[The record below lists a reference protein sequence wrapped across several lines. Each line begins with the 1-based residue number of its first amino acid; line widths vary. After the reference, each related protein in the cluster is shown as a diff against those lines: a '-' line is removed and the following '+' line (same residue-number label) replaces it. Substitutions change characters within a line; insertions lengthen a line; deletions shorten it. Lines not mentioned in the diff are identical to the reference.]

1 MLQEVHQEMIRR
13 AKELLH
19 AGNVARMLG
28 WRRGDFDTLTEP
40 AVFTTCD
47 EVDNLVYDK
56 FCVANLS
63 KYLIELSKQDGVTL
77 AFLRPCDT
85 FSFNQLVKER
95 QVTRDKVHV
104 IGVPCEGCVAVDE
117 LEEGDMFEKC
127 LVCDKTEHA
136 VYDETINGE
145 TTREDK
151 DRFSGVIEVE
161 ALTADEKFDFWQKEL
176 GRCIRCNACR
186 NVCSVCHCKNCVFD
200 NDKYDTKQRANADSF
215 EEQMFHI
222 IRAYHV
228 AGRCTDCG
236 QCSRVCPQKIQLQ
249 LLNRKFI
256 KDINEFYGEYQAGAD
271 AESVGPLTSFD
282 ISGDREVRE

>member
-1 MLQEVHQEMIRR
+1 MLQEMIRT
-13 AKELLH
+13 AKEHLQN
-19 AGNVARMLG
+19 GSIARVLG
-28 WRRGDFDTLTEP
+28 WRRGDFATLTEP
-40 AVFTTCD
+40 AVFATPD

-56 FCVANLS
+56 FCAANLS
-63 KYLIELSKQDGVTL
+63 KYLIELSKLDGVTL

-85 FSFNQLVKER
+85 YSFNQLVKER
-95 QVTRDKVHV
+95 QIVRDKVHV
-104 IGVPCEGCVAVDE
+104 IGVPCDGCVTVDE
-117 LEEGDMFEKC
+117 LEEGEMFEKC
-127 LVCDKTEHA
+127 AVCSKTEHA
-136 VYDETINGE
+136 VYDDIINQE
-145 TTREDK
+145 MTRESK
-151 DRFSGVIEVE
+151 DRFCGVVELE
-161 ALTADEKFDFWQKEL
+161 ALTDNEKYSFWQREL

-200 NDKYDTKQRANADSF
+200 NNEYDTKQRANADSF

-236 QCSRVCPQKIQLQ
+236 QCSRVCPQKIKLH

-271 AESVGPLTSFD
+271 AESTGPLTSFD
-282 ISGDREVRE
+282 ISNDREVRT